1 MKRNTDRIQTTHAG
15 SLPRPDDLT
24 RMMWDIIDEK
34 PVDQGKLKTRI
45 AESVAEA
52 VRKQREAGVD
62 IISDGEMSKIGFSN
76 YVMQRYSGFANRAVF
91 IATDLGDFPE
101 IITKLFVENEGGRH
115 LVMPNVEGPIE
126 LRDGDAIKRD
136 IANFKAALG
145 GSDPDDAFF
154 PAVTPGQML
163 FNFPNKYYPSDQ
175 AYLEAA
181 SKAMAVEYKAI
192 VDAGFNLQLDAPD
205 LAMRAHCWTGDTG
218 AADIKTYVPMAIEA
232 MNEAIRGLPA
242 NKVRLHVCW
251 GNYAGPHHH
260 DVELKDILAPVLK
273 TKAGAIYFE
282 GANPRHAHEWEVW
295 KETKIPD
302 GMVLIP
308 GVIDTLTNHVEHPR
322 LVAQRLETYANIVG
336 KENVI
341 GGTDCGFGTFVGWSG
356 CDPNAAWLKL
366 KALADGARLASD
378 RLWGRRAAA

>member
-1 MKRNTDRIQTTHAG
+1 MKRSTDRILTTHAG
-15 SLPRPDDLT
+15 SLPRPQDLT
-24 RMMWDIIDEK
+24 RMMWDLIDDK
-34 PVDQGKLKTRI
+34 PVDQHKLDTRI
-45 AESVAEA
+45 AEAVGDV
-52 VRKQREAGVD
+52 VRKQREAGID

-76 YVMQRYSGFANRAVF
+76 YVMQRYTGFANRTQFV
-91 IATDLGDFPE
+91 ATDLGDFPE
-101 IITKLFVENEGGRH
+101 IITKLFIENEGGRH

-126 LRDGDAIKRD
+126 LRDSDAIHRD
-136 IANFKAALG
+136 IANLKAALG
-145 GSDPDDAFF
+145 GSDPDNAFI

-163 FNFPNKYYPSDQ
+163 FNFPNLYYSSDQ

-181 SKAMAVEYKAI
+181 ARALSVEYKAI

-205 LAMRAHCWTGDTG
+205 LAMRAHCFTGNVGT
-218 AADIKTYVPMAIEA
+218 ADIKTYVPMAIEA

-242 NKVRLHVCW
+242 DKVRLHVCW

-260 DVELKDILAPVLK
+260 DVELKDIIQPVLT
-273 TKAGAIYFE
+273 TKAGFIYFE

-295 KETKIPD
+295 KEAKLPEGI
-302 GMVLIP
+302 GLIP

-336 KENVI
+336 RENVI

-366 KALADGARLASD
+366 AALAEGARLASD
-378 RLWGRRAAA
+378 RLWGQRRAA